1 MKKQNLVA
9 EINQYG
15 QSEVNLVGRAIP
27 EVQNND
33 VLVEVVAAS
42 VNPVDLKII
51 EGKLKLILKY
61 KMPLKVGSDFSGK
74 VVKVGSNVKNYQVGD
89 YVYGRVQKD
98 RMGTFTNYLVVNE
111 GDLALKPQNL
121 TFEEAA
127 SLPLVALTSY
137 QVLHEA
143 MQIKP
148 GDRVLIQAGS
158 GGIGTVAIQL
168 AKLAGAE
175 VATTTSTKNVAF
187 VKELGADHVID
198 YRKENFV
205 EKLRDYDYVFD
216 TLGGQNLENAFKV
229 VKPGGKV
236 VTISG
241 IPDAKFARSYGLPR
255 WKQALFA
262 IASHKITKLARQA
275 KADYSFWFMRPDG
288 KMLAQITQLVEENKL
303 KPIIDSTFTF
313 KQTQAALD
321 YSRKGHARGKIVI
334 DINQDLSK
342 EK

>member
-1 MKKQNLVA
+1 M
-9 EINQYG
+9 
-15 QSEVNLVGRAIP
+15 
-27 EVQNND
+27 
-33 VLVEVVAAS
+33 
-42 VNPVDLKII
+42 
-51 EGKLKLILKY
+51 
-61 KMPLKVGSDFSGK
+61 
-74 VVKVGSNVKNYQVGD
+74 
-89 YVYGRVQKD
+89 
-98 RMGTFTNYLVVNE
+98 
-111 GDLALKPQNL
+111 
-121 TFEEAA
+121 
-127 SLPLVALTSY
+127 ALTSY

-175 VATTTSTKNVAF
+175 VATTTSTTNVAF

-198 YRKENFV
+198 YRKENFA
-205 EKLRDYDYVFD
+205 EKLSDYDYVFD

-229 VKPGGKV
+229 VKPSGKV

-262 IASHKITKLARQA
+262 IASRKITKLARQA

>member
-1 MKKQNLVA
+1 M
-9 EINQYG
+9 
-15 QSEVNLVGRAIP
+15 
-27 EVQNND
+27 
-33 VLVEVVAAS
+33 VEVVAAS

-262 IASHKITKLARQA
+262 IASHKITKLAR
-275 KADYSFWFMRPDG
+275 
-288 KMLAQITQLVEENKL
+288 
-303 KPIIDSTFTF
+303 
-313 KQTQAALD
+313 
-321 YSRKGHARGKIVI
+321 
-334 DINQDLSK
+334 
-342 EK
+342 